1 MRRRV
6 ELLLFSA
13 GWGANHFSAL
23 LIVYRRALG
32 FTASQL
38 GLLFGAYAL
47 GLVPGLI
54 FAGRESDA
62 RGRRALVLPAS
73 LAAACASSL
82 LGSSQGFATLIAG
95 RLLYGLAMGAIMSP
109 GSVWLQELSPDGRG
123 PRRAT
128 LALSAGFGV
137 GPLISGAL
145 AEFAPHPTMLPY
157 ALHTALIIGSW
168 LGARSVPETA
178 QKKRPIDLRPRARNL
193 ATVRLL
199 LRQLPVAPWAF
210 GLAAVTLVI
219 LPGILR
225 AQVARPVLY
234 SACVIAVT
242 LAAGVAMQPLLGR
255 VGRRPDLVGLGLGAL
270 GVVLGAYAV
279 GVRSPSL
286 VFVVAVLVGCGYGLV
301 MTSGLREIAERVE
314 ARERGSA
321 VGVYYVLTYVGFA
334 LPFVHALVAKSWG
347 DVATLEATSVTVGL
361 CLALRALIS
370 RGGQVADGARRD

>member
-13 GWGANHFSAL
+13 GWGANHFSTL
-23 LIVYRRALG
+23 LIVYRRVLG

-54 FAGRESDA
+54 FAGRASDA

-73 LAAACASSL
+73 MLATVASSW
-82 LGSSQGFATLIAG
+82 LGSSRTFVMLLVG

-109 GSVWLQELSPDGRG
+109 GSVWLQELSSDGRG

-128 LALSAGFGV
+128 LALSAGFGL
-137 GPLISGAL
+137 GPLVSGIL
-145 AEFAPHPTMLPY
+145 AEFTADPLILPY
-157 ALHTALIIGSW
+157 TVHVVVMLACCLL
-168 LGARSVPETA
+168 ARSVPETA
-178 QKKRPIDLRPRARNL
+178 QRRPAERASS
-193 ATVRLL
+193 ATIGLL

-242 LAAGVAMQPLLGR
+242 LAAGVSMQPLLGR
-255 VGRRPDLVGLGLGAL
+255 FGRRPDLVGLGLGAL
-270 GVVLGAYAV
+270 GVLLGAYAV
-279 GVRSPSL
+279 GIRSPFL
-286 VFVVAVLVGCGYGLV
+286 VFAVAVLVGCGYGLV
-301 MTSGLREIAERVE
+301 MTSGLREIAER
-314 ARERGSA
+314 APAPQRGSA

-347 DVATLEATSVTVGL
+347 DVATLEATSASVAI
-361 CLALRALIS
+361 CLVLRA
-370 RGGQVADGARRD
+370 VFA